1 MAHDL
6 GFVTSGTIVK
16 NNMETKNMTGMTNS
30 ICKRKNYALKYKW
43 YKSWQE
49 SFLAIKSKYD
59 FPIREWALLYQI
71 LLRCLWTK

>member
-16 NNMETKNMTGMTNS
+16 NNMETKKMMGMTNG
-30 ICKRKNYALKYKW
+30 ICERKNYALKYKFN
-43 YKSWQE
+43 KSWQE
-49 SFLAIKSKYD
+49 SLLAIISKYG